1 MPILT
6 SSSGGV
12 TQIVLDNG
20 PLNLLTPDLHRDLY
34 QALRAFEADGSARV
48 AVLRGAGV
56 RAFSAGDDIKRE
68 RATLT
73 PPQEVR
79 RTLGARQGESVEDDQ
94 PGWDRDV
101 LELRRNKPVIAAI
114 NGWCLGQGFIYACRL
129 ADIRIASCHAQFGL
143 PEISYGMAGAAA
155 MSGIMQML
163 PRAIAMQISLS
174 GEPIDAEE
182 ARRCFLVNEVTEGD
196 DAAPRALAMA
206 EKIASH
212 PPLALSAEM
221 ETLSLSDLHD
231 TARNYRLIRAID
243 RFQRLSSGQDAVPDR
258 FRPDSAGQ

>member
-20 PLNLLTPDLHRDLY
+20 PLNLLTPELHRDLCR
-34 QALRAFEADGSARV
+34 ALRAFEADDSARV

-68 RATLT
+68 RAPLT

-79 RTLGARQGESVEDDQ
+79 RTLGARRDESVEDDQ

-101 LELRRNKPVIAAI
+101 LELRRNKPVVAAI

-129 ADIRIASCHAQFGL
+129 ADIRIASRHAQFGL

-155 MSGIMQML
+155 MSGILQML
-163 PRAIAMQISLS
+163 PRAIAMQLSLT
-174 GEPIDAEE
+174 GEPLDAEE
-182 ARRCFLVNEVTEGD
+182 ARRCFLVNEVTDGD
-196 DAAPRALAMA
+196 DAGPRALALA
-206 EKIASH
+206 ERIASH
-212 PPLALSAEM
+212 PPLALRAEM
-221 ETLSLSDLHD
+221 ETLALSDLQD
-231 TARNYRLIRAID
+231 NARSYRLIRAID
-243 RFQRLSSGQDAVPDR
+243 RFQRLSNGSDAIPDK
-258 FRPDSAGQ
+258 FRPDA

>member
-20 PLNLLTPDLHRDLY
+20 PLNLLTPELHRDLCR
-34 QALRAFEADGSARV
+34 ALRAFEADDSARV

-68 RATLT
+68 RAPLT

-79 RTLGARQGESVEDDQ
+79 RTLGARRDDSVEDDQ

-101 LELRRNKPVIAAI
+101 LELRRNKPVVAAI

-129 ADIRIASCHAQFGL
+129 ADIRIASRHAQFGL

-155 MSGIMQML
+155 MSGILQML
-163 PRAIAMQISLS
+163 PRAIAMQLSLT
-174 GEPIDAEE
+174 GEPLDAEE
-182 ARRCFLVNEVTEGD
+182 ARRCFLVNEVTDGD
-196 DAAPRALAMA
+196 DAGPRALALA
-206 EKIASH
+206 ERIASH
-212 PPLALSAEM
+212 PPLALRAEM
-221 ETLSLSDLHD
+221 ETLALSDLQD
-231 TARNYRLIRAID
+231 NARSYRLIRAID
-243 RFQRLSSGQDAVPDR
+243 RFQRLSNGSDAVPDK
-258 FRPDSAGQ
+258 FRPDA